1 MQILTSSKTIIHLFI
16 FLTMIFS
23 TANAQKKAT
32 EDQQANELAKKLANP
47 VSNLISVPFQNN
59 FDYNFGELGG
69 YRYTLNF
76 QPVIPMKLGKSLSMI
91 NRFIVPLINQNNV
104 TGSSVMQTGLG
115 NTLYSAFFSP
125 KTGKILFGVGP
136 EIGFPAT
143 DKFLGAENWL
153 IGPTLVVLAQPGP
166 WSIGV
171 LSNNLWAVN
180 VDSSKSNVN
189 NLYLQPFIS
198 YRFDGAFTIGISS
211 EDTYDW
217 LNKRLNSGMIALNLS
232 QILKIGGKLPASI
245 EVTPKYFFAS
255 KQVISPDWGIRAAL
269 TLLFPK

>member
-1 MQILTSSKTIIHLFI
+1 MQIITSSKTIFYLLI
-16 FLTMIFS
+16 FLIMIFS
-23 TANAQKKAT
+23 TASAQKKAT

-59 FDYNFGELGG
+59 FDYNFGTLGG

-76 QPVIPMKLGKSLSMI
+76 QPVIPMKLGKSLSLI
-91 NRFIVPLINQNNV
+91 NRFIVPFINQNNV
-104 TGSSVMQTGLG
+104 TGPEMQNGLG

-125 KTGKILFGVGP
+125 KTGKLIFGVGP
-136 EIGFPAT
+136 EIGFPST
-143 DKFLGAENWL
+143 NKYLGAENWL
-153 IGPTLVVLAQPGP
+153 IGPTLVVLAQPGN

-189 NLYLQPFIS
+189 NLYFQPFIS
-198 YRFDGAFTIGISS
+198 YRFDGAFTVGISS

-217 LNKRLNSGMIALNLS
+217 LHKRLNSGMIALNMS

-255 KQVISPDWGIRAAL
+255 NQVVSPDWGIRAAL